1 MALRFF
7 SESRW
12 LSECSILANLSRKPP
27 VAAYVPGFLETI
39 VRCEAIRMRIREAM
53 VAWF

>member
-27 VAAYVPGFLETI
+27 VGSGARGFDADSWGAGYGGD
-39 VRCEAIRMRIREAM
+39 VGRADRYAGG
-53 VAWF
+53 